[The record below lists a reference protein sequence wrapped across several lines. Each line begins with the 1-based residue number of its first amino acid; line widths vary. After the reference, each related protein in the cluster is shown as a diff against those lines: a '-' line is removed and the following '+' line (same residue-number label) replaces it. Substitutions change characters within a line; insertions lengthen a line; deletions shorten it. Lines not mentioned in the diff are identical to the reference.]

1 MVKECKVKLKSSDD
15 NIFEVEHAV
24 AMQSQ
29 LLKNAL
35 ADSGTDS
42 TLPLHNISSEIL
54 AKVIEYCE
62 YHVNAANTIS
72 VRDVKMWEQE
82 FVRDLD
88 QATLCH
94 LILGAQYMEIRNL
107 LYLICQ
113 TVAERIKG
121 KSSEEV
127 REIFNI
133 QNDLTP
139 EEEEEIRR
147 ENEWAFEE
155 EVQEEVEREG

>member
-1 MVKECKVKLKSSDD
+1 MAKECKVELKSSDD
-15 NIFEVEHAV
+15 DIFEV
-24 AMQSQ
+24 
-29 LLKNAL
+29 
-35 ADSGTDS
+35 D
-42 TLPLHNISSEIL
+42 EIL

-62 YHVNAANTIS
+62 YHVNTANTIS
-72 VRDVKMWEQE
+72 MQDVKMWEQE

-121 KSSEEV
+121 KSPEEV

-133 QNDLTP
+133 RNDLTP

>member
-1 MVKECKVKLKSSDD
+1 MAKECKVKLKSWDD
-15 NIFEVEHAV
+15 NTFEVEYVV

-29 LLKNAL
+29 LLNNAL
-35 ADSGTDS
+35 AETGTDN
-42 TLPLHNISSEIL
+42 TVPLHNISSEIL

-62 YHVNAANTIS
+62 YHVNTANTIS
-72 VRDVKMWEQE
+72 MQDVKMWEQE

-94 LILGAQYMEIRNL
+94 LILGAQYMKIRNL

-121 KSSEEV
+121 KSPEEA

-139 EEEEEIRR
+139 
-147 ENEWAFEE
+147 
-155 EVQEEVEREG
+155 